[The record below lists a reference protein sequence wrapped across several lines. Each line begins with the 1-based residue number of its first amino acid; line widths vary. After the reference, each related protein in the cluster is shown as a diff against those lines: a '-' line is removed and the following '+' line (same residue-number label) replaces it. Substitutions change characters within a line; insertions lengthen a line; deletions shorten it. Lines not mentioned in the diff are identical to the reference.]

1 METSKD
7 MLITLIEYFR
17 DEMVKTGVQ
26 TGFGS
31 PETVRVSQTLDIL
44 IIKYQKLLH

>member
-7 MLITLIEYFR
+7 RLIILIEYFR
-17 DEMVKTGVQ
+17 EEMVKIGVQ

-31 PETVRVSQTLDIL
+31 QETVQVSQILDEL